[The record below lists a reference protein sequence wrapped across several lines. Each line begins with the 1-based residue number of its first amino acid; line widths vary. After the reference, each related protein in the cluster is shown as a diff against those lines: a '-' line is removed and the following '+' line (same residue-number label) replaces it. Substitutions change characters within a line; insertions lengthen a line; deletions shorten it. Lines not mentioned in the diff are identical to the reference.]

1 MCVVGFAVGRFLVIN
16 VSVKISFCF
25 VVVFF
30 LPTTA
35 QHLLP
40 LLSPTAFDDAAVDKY
55 FYINELNKHRK
66 KNLKMLIKIYVR
78 LLFKK
83 ISFFLYCVVK

>member
-40 LLSPTAFDDAAVDKY
+40 LLSPTDAAVDKY

-66 KNLKMLIKIYVR
+66 KKSKNAN
-78 LLFKK
+78 KK
-83 ISFFLYCVVK
+83 YM